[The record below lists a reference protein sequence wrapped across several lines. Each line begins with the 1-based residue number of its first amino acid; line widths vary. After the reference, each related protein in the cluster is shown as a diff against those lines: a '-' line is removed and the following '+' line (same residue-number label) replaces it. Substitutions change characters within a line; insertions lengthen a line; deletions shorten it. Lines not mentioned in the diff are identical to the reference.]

1 MKLLLVGGTGVLSSA
16 VTNEA
21 LKQGIKVAMI
31 NRGHK
36 PHLIPKEV
44 QLLKADVRNY
54 DKIIT
59 LLKGQKF
66 DAVIDFICFTEDQ
79 IDYSFNLFKEYI
91 KQYIFISS
99 CAVYNT
105 AICKYCDED
114 SLKVLDIWPYSV
126 DKVKCEEYLVKTA
139 QKSKIPYTIIRPS
152 VTYGNTRIPY
162 GIMPPYGYHGTIIE
176 RIKHGKP
183 IITWDGAKI
192 RCNITRV
199 EDFAVGVIGLLGNP
213 RAYNEAFNIVGDETP
228 SWQEVL
234 NALSKSIGTKIKTFD
249 ITSEEY
255 GKEIPERK
263 GEIIGGRA
271 IEAISSN
278 KKIKTVVPSFKEEIY
293 LEEGIK
299 KTVDYYLLNNY
310 LYGMDYA
317 FDADSDR
324 IIAKY
329 AKIKGISTK
338 GMNLRFIDYLGNAS
352 LADKFRYFIN
362 YYKDKKLLGM
372 LIKYLILFKR
382 ISRKINNIIKN
393 EW

>member
-1 MKLLLVGGTGVLSSA
+1 MKLLLVGGTGVLSTA

-21 LKQGIKVAMI
+21 LKQGIKVSMI
-31 NRGHK
+31 NRGQK
-36 PHLIPKEV
+36 TDLIPKGV

-54 DKIIT
+54 DKIVR

-66 DAVIDFICFTEDQ
+66 DAVIDFVCFTEDQ
-79 IDYSFNLFKEYI
+79 INYSFDLFKEYV

-114 SLKVLDIWPYSV
+114 SPKVLDIWPYSV
-126 DKVKCEEYLVKTA
+126 EKVKCEEYLVTIA
-139 QKSKIPYTIIRPS
+139 QKTKIPYTIIRPA

-162 GIMPPYGYHGTIIE
+162 GIMPPYGYHRTIIE
-176 RIKHGKP
+176 RIKHDKP
-183 IITWDGAKI
+183 IITWDGAKNC
-192 RCNITRV
+192 CNITRV
-199 EDFAVGVIGLLGNP
+199 EDFAVGVVGVLGNS
-213 RAYNEAFNIVGDETP
+213 RAYNEAFNIVGEETP

-234 NALSKSIGTKIKTFD
+234 DALSKSIGYKIKTFD

-255 GKEIPERK
+255 GEEIPVRK

-271 IEAISSN
+271 INAINSN
-278 KKIKTVVPSFKEEIY
+278 KKIKMVVPSFKQNIF

-299 KTVDYYLLNNY
+299 KTADYYLLNNY

-329 AKIKGISTK
+329 AEIKGISTK

-352 LADKFRYFIN
+352 LANKCNYFIN
-362 YYKDKKLLGM
+362 YYRDKSLVRI
-372 LIKYLILFKR
+372 LIKYHILYKR
-382 ISRKINNIIKN
+382 ILRKTRSIIRNKC
-393 EW
+393 